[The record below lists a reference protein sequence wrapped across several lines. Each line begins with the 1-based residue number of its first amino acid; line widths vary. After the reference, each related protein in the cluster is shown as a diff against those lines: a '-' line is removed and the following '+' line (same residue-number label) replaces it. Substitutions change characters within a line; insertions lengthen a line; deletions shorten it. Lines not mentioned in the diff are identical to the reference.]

1 MSKTDYKAEFLQQLG
16 LVKIA
21 VQPEFV
27 FAPPRKFRADWRVAD
42 TRILI
47 EFEGGLFNSGKG
59 GHSSIGGIHRD
70 IEKYN
75 TAALQGWIVIRIT
88 PKHVV
93 SGEALGWVI
102 EALETSQAKSS
113 VGVGD

>member
-1 MSKTDYKAEFLQQLG
+1 MAKTDYKEEFLQQLG
-16 LVKIA
+16 LVKIP
-21 VQPEFV
+21 VQSEFV
-27 FAPPRKFRADWRVAD
+27 FAPPRKFRADWRVVD

-47 EFEGGLFNSGKG
+47 EFEGGLFKAGKG

-75 TAALQGWIVIRIT
+75 TAALQGWMVIRIT

-102 EALETSQAKSS
+102 EAMETSKAKTSPA
-113 VGVGD
+113 

>member
-1 MSKTDYKAEFLQQLG
+1 MSKTDYKEEFLQQLG
-16 LVKIA
+16 LVKIT

-27 FAPPRKFRADWRVAD
+27 FAPPRKFRADWRVVD

-47 EFEGGLFNSGKG
+47 EFEGGLFKREKG
-59 GHSSIGGIHRD
+59 GHHSVQGVLRD

-102 EALETSQAKSS
+102 DAVETSRANTLPE
-113 VGVGD
+113 